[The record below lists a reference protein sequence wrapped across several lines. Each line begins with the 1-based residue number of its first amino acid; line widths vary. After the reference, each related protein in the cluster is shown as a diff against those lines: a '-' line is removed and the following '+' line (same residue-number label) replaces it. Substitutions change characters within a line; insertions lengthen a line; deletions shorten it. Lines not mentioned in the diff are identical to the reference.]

1 MNFIKKHKK
10 RNKPSTHGVYK
21 GETKRQKKKKKNKT
35 KQNKNKNIKK
45 KKKKNKNK
53 NKRNIASKIH
63 HS

>member
-10 RNKPSTHGVYK
+10 RDKPSTHGVYK
-21 GETKRQKKKKKNKT
+21 GETKRQKKKKN
-35 KQNKNKNIKK
+35 
-45 KKKKNKNK
+45 KNKNK